1 MKKLAFNKITAGI
14 ALLMTCQ
21 VAFATSTTA
30 DVGGGTITFY
40 GAVTDATC
48 NVTTNSGSDFAVDLN
63 PVTSSDM
70 GTTVGVIPTNAKQ
83 FTLNVDGCS
92 GFNSTSTTA
101 QTLKITFSGGNVSDD
116 NTYLKNTTG
125 TSSGVGIGITKD
137 GSQLVTLNTALDTG
151 LKTTSSDGTNFDTA
165 PASGA
170 ISYYANYYNYGGAAV
185 TAGSVVTTATYTFNY
200 D

>member
-1 MKKLAFNKITAGI
+1 MKILTLNKTTAGL

-21 VAFATSTTA
+21 IAFATSTTA
-30 DVGGGTITFY
+30 GVGGGTITFY

-48 NVTTNSGSDFAVDLN
+48 NVTTNSGSDFSVDLN

-70 GTTVGVIPTNAKQ
+70 GTSVGVISSNAKQ

-92 GFNSTSTTA
+92 GFDQTSAAA

-116 NTYLKNTTG
+116 NTYLKNSTG

-137 GSQLVTLNTALDTG
+137 GSQLIALNSALDSG
-151 LKTTSSDGTNFDTA
+151 LKTTSSDGTNYDTA
-165 PASGA
+165 PAGA
-170 ISYYANYYNYGGAAV
+170 INYYANYYNYGGAAI
-185 TAGSVVTTATYTFNY
+185 TAGSVITTATYTFNY

>member
-1 MKKLAFNKITAGI
+1 MKKLALNKITAGI

-63 PVTSSDM
+63 PVTSTDM
-70 GTTVGVIPTNAKQ
+70 GTTVGVVSTNAKQ

-92 GFNSTSTTA
+92 GFDSTSATA

-137 GSQLVTLNTALDTG
+137 GSQLVALNSALDSG

-165 PASGA
+165 PGGA
-170 ISYYANYYNYGGAAV
+170 INYYANYYNYGGAAV
-185 TAGSVVTTATYTFNY
+185 KAGSVVTTATYTFTY
-200 D
+200 E

>member
-1 MKKLAFNKITAGI
+1 MKKLALSKITAGL
-14 ALLMTCQ
+14 ALLMACQ
-21 VAFATSTTA
+21 GAFATATTA

-40 GAVTDATC
+40 GSVTDATC
-48 NVTTNSGSDFAVDLN
+48 NVTTNSGSDFAVDLS
-63 PVTSSDM
+63 PVTRSDM
-70 GTTVGVIPTNAKQ
+70 GTAVGLILNNAKQ

-92 GFNSTSTTA
+92 GFNTASPTA
-101 QTLKITFSGGNVSDD
+101 QTLKITFSGGNVSDN

-137 GSQLVTLNTALDTG
+137 GSQLVTLNSALDSG

-165 PASGA
+165 PNGG
-170 ISYYANYYNYGGAAV
+170 INYYANYYNYGGEAI
-185 TAGSVVTTATYTFNY
+185 TTGSVVTTATYTFNY

>member
-1 MKKLAFNKITAGI
+1 MKKLTINKITAGI
-14 ALLMTCQ
+14 VLLMSCQ

-70 GTTVGVIPTNAKQ
+70 GTTVGLISNNAKQ
-83 FTLNVDGCS
+83 FALNIDGCS
-92 GFNSTSTTA
+92 GFNSTSTAA

-116 NTYLKNTTG
+116 NTYLKNATG
-125 TSSGVGIGITKD
+125 SSSGVGIGITKD
-137 GSQLVTLNTALDTG
+137 GSQLVALNSALDSG
-151 LKTTSSDGTNFDTA
+151 LKTTSSDGTTFDTA
-165 PASGA
+165 PSGV
-170 ISYYANYYNYGGAAV
+170 INYYANYYNYGGANI
-185 TAGSVVTTATYTFNY
+185 TPGSVVTTATYTFNY

>member
-63 PVTSSDM
+63 PITRSDM
-70 GTTVGVIPTNAKQ
+70 GTAIGLVQQNSKQ
-83 FTLNVDGCS
+83 FTLNVDGCA

-101 QTLKITFSGGNVSDD
+101 QTLKITFSGGNVSEN

-137 GSQLVTLNTALDTG
+137 GSTLIALNSALDTD

-165 PASGA
+165 PAAGT
-170 ISYYANYYNYGGAAV
+170 INYYANYYNYGGAEV
-185 TAGSVVTTATYTFNY
+185 KSGSVITTATYTFNY